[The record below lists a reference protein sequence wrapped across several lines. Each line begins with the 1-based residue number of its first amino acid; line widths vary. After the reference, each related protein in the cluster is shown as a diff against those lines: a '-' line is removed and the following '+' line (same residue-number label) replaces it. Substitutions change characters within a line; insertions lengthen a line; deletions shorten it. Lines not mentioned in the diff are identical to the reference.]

1 VNHSQ
6 SRPRNPG
13 PLLRRHLSL
22 AVSAVLAQ
30 GALFAAP
37 LAFAQAADDATQL
50 DSVTVTATRRAEN
63 VQQVPLNITALSGD
77 TLVEEGVGSLTELGR
92 TVPGLYVLDQGSR
105 ATNQIIV
112 RGLNADPVAASEALG
127 NGGGGTVATYVGEI
141 PLYVDL
147 RLNDMERVEVLLG
160 PQGTLYGAGT
170 LGGAIRYIP
179 KRPTFDAA
187 ELQIRTSGYGLSE
200 SDSLG
205 YTGGFTANLP
215 LSERFALRASVDYLD
230 DPGFIDYNYLVREP
244 GVSTPNPDF
253 SDPAD
258 VAANLRRKK
267 DADYQQTLSGRVG
280 LRWQPSDAIDANLTY
295 YYQNQDVG
303 GRTQNHQVAFGTGRY
318 ESAHRYEEPS
328 ERTNDLVALEI
339 TADLGFAE
347 LTSATGYSTY
357 DERGQRD
364 QTDLLITLEYSYE
377 AFPSFSAF
385 TREDQNE
392 DTFNQ
397 ELRLVSTNDGPL
409 NWIVGGFY
417 NRLNSNAASREF
429 TPGYPE
435 YLGGN
440 RPDNLEYFSVNKTK
454 LEEQA
459 LYGEIGYEFTDQW
472 QVTIGGRYYDYKLKT
487 QDAIDLPLFN
497 SIFGD
502 AGPNDITLAFEN
514 GGQSDSGSLFKINTS
529 YQFTDD
535 LMGYATISEG
545 YRIGNSNGVAPC
557 PDPLPSN
564 QIACALPDE
573 LQYFPD
579 KTTNYELG
587 IRSQWLDRRL
597 TLNGAVYYIKWDDPQ
612 LAGTTDNAALPITK
626 NGKGAES
633 RGLELSFDALLSDQ
647 LSLRG
652 SVAFTNAELS
662 ENAPA
667 LLATIVPPGFSPR
680 IDVDGRAG
688 DRLPGSPERQANLF
702 LSYDTTVMNDWDLRL
717 NYGIS
722 AIGDIL
728 TRTGNRADGDRLG
741 GFAVHNASAMVRSG
755 QWTVQLYAENLWNK
769 YAVTG
774 VRSSRPYVQTVSDE
788 NGDPVVV
795 RRYYQDVL
803 RPREFGLRLTYDFE
817 M

>member
-1 VNHSQ
+1 MNTPGNLK
-6 SRPRNPG
+6 RGTPR
-13 PLLRRHLSL
+13 RRRLVL

-30 GALFAAP
+30 GALLGGSAAT
-37 LAFAQAADDATQL
+37 AQTVDEAAKL
-50 DSVTVTATRRAEN
+50 DTITVTATRRAES
-63 VQQVPLNITALSGD
+63 VQNVPLNITALSGD
-77 TLVEEGVGSLTELGR
+77 TLIEEGVGSLSELGR

-112 RGLNADPVAASEALG
+112 RGLNADPIAASEALG

-179 KRPTFDAA
+179 KRPSFDAA
-187 ELQIRTSGYGLSE
+187 ELQIRTSGYSLSE

-303 GRTQNHQVAFGTGRY
+303 GRTQNHQVAFGTSRY
-318 ESAHRYEEPS
+318 ESAHRYLEPS
-328 ERTNDLVALEI
+328 ERTNDLAALEI

-409 NWIVGGFY
+409 NWIIGGFY

-435 YLGGN
+435 YLGGS

-472 QVTIGGRYYDYKLKT
+472 QVTVGARYYDYKLKT

-502 AGPNDITLAFEN
+502 AGPNDITLDFEN

-529 YQFTDD
+529 YQFTED

-557 PDPLPSN
+557 PDPLPAN

-680 IDVDGRAG
+680 VDVDGRSG

-717 NYGIS
+717 NYGVS

-741 GFAVHNASAMVRSG
+741 GFAVHNASAIVRSG

-788 NGDPVVV
+788 NGNDVVV
-795 RRYYQDVL
+795 RRYYHDVL
-803 RPREFGLRLTYDFE
+803 RPREFGLRFTYDFE